1 MTTVVTTGDHCALLT
16 DVCRRGG
23 DEKTVV
29 IVASSAAANAGHD

>member
-23 DEKTVV
+23 DEKTAV
-29 IVASSAAANAGHD
+29 IVASSAAANAGRD